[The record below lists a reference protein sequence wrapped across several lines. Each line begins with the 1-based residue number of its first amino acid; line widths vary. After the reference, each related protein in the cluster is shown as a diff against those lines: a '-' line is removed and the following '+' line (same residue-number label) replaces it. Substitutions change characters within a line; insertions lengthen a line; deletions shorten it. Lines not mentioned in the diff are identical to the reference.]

1 MWKFRNNCAD
11 RNKKQDEEREQ
22 SRSALGME
30 VGKASGISEASDK
43 HTELLLTEGGR
54 GIQDTHK
61 TEIL

>member
-30 VGKASGISEASDK
+30 VGKASGISEGSDK

-54 GIQDTHK
+54 GI
-61 TEIL
+61 